1 MFTNQRGQSF
11 QGGRGGK
18 GRRGRG
24 HQTDAESR
32 QGVYNWTWMK
42 LPTRCYLI
50 IRISLVWA
58 EGQTE
63 VWLEPQGQL
72 LSRGLQD
79 TKTHWSAARRQDTT
93 YSPEKA
99 DPPGTKCRKSP
110 QSSHLTGSHSRVW
123 GLITG
128 QGCET
133 FSLWAMLYFILSVL
147 QVFFLTF
154 YILTIQPASSGGSS
168 GLFLI
173 VIGGSDGSQVLQR
186 NNGGKQLLYM
196 NTNIL

>member
-133 FSLWAMLYFILSVL
+133 FSLWAMLYFIFICVTS
-147 QVFFLTF
+147 FFF
-154 YILTIQPASSGGSS
+154 YILHPYHSARQ
-168 GLFLI
+168 
-173 VIGGSDGSQVLQR
+173 
-186 NNGGKQLLYM
+186 
-196 NTNIL
+196 